1 MKQLLTFSIVVFLTI
16 QSSWGQVA
24 LTPPMGWN
32 TWNYFGKN
40 DINEQIVRECIDAII
55 ENHLKDYGY
64 SYVIVDGG
72 WRTSK
77 LDTNGKLIPDSTK
90 FPNGIKSLVDYA
102 HSKGLKFGLHTVPG
116 THDCG
121 GDKVGGYGLEEIHI
135 QQFID
140 WGLDFIKVDRCRL
153 ELPGCEECWTEDTIE
168 KVYRKWRSI
177 LDNKGSNMIL
187 SISAYKFRPWN
198 PDVSNL
204 SRTTSD
210 LSARVSQGAFFSSE
224 ERGKQPRYALSV
236 LDVADINNESA
247 QFAKPGYWNDPDI
260 LVTGDNG
267 LSFIEQRSHFALW
280 CIMSAP
286 LILGNDVRKISD
298 KEKEIILNKEAISIN
313 QDPTEQGI
321 KILNKN
327 DIDIWR
333 KRLKNGSTAILLINR
348 NTNESRAIDLTFE
361 EIGINEMKTM
371 WDVHDVKELGGRRNI
386 SLELLPHDSKFLLFN
401 R

>member
-1 MKQLLTFSIVVFLTI
+1 MKQLLTLSIVVFLTI

-313 QDPTEQGI
+313 REPT
-321 KILNKN
+321 
-327 DIDIWR
+327 
-333 KRLKNGSTAILLINR
+333 
-348 NTNESRAIDLTFE
+348 
-361 EIGINEMKTM
+361 
-371 WDVHDVKELGGRRNI
+371 
-386 SLELLPHDSKFLLFN
+386 
-401 R
+401 